1 MSPNTKRYNIVVR
14 MSVNIAVQA
23 DSPEVAKAS
32 IESLLRREAIAR
44 IGKAEF
50 VIEDAQV
57 TGISDKDW
65 NEIEIGK

>member
-1 MSPNTKRYNIVVR
+1 MSSKTKRYNIVVR
-14 MSVNIAVQA
+14 TSANIAVQA

-32 IESLLRREAIAR
+32 IESLLRREPIAR